1 MCIFNFW
8 RWCRCRTGRQADKKL
23 QPFSLKHTRKV
34 EKSGIFHWF
43 FSHKSRR
50 IKPAAHQKKT
60 WALTFEI
67 ASSNKNELR
76 THCTP
81 DIMKICELQKSIE
94 SHTFTRL
101 QRMNVLAE
109 WKPFRLQHKGFFH
122 SLLLSIYR
130 FFSTYHANGLHS
142 ITATFHFAPFARPFT
157 AIHVE
162 ILAQHTE
169 LLHCTLSAPDCCTT
183 AVRSRTLNTLS
194 AIWLWEYMTALG
206 CFTLAAQHY
215 IGKSIAS
222 WSIQRELFCSASPS
236 SIFSLCVCVWAYFLC
251 VLWFFPFFCCEYF
264 YTDTTFSQSL
274 VLVYQSTND

>member
-1 MCIFNFW
+1 
-8 RWCRCRTGRQADKKL
+8 
-23 QPFSLKHTRKV
+23 
-34 EKSGIFHWF
+34 
-43 FSHKSRR
+43 
-50 IKPAAHQKKT
+50 
-60 WALTFEI
+60 
-67 ASSNKNELR
+67 
-76 THCTP
+76 
-81 DIMKICELQKSIE
+81 MKICELQKSIE

-183 AVRSRTLNTLS
+183 AARSRTLNTLS
-194 AIWLWEYMTALG
+194 AIWLWEYMRLLSAALHW
-206 CFTLAAQHY
+206 LR
-215 IGKSIAS
+215 SIT
-222 WSIQRELFCSASPS
+222 SAKALLVEAFNVSFSVPHFRRL
-236 SIFSLCVCVWAYFLC
+236 IFSLCVCVWAYFLC
-251 VLWFFPFFCCEYF
+251 VLWFFPFFLLRIFLHWHHIFSISCVSVSIDQWLTKETDLDHLLIVMAMSKYRKDQSSSLDNIAVSFAFNSFSCCRR
-264 YTDTTFSQSL
+264 
-274 VLVYQSTND
+274 